1 MRTDTQELIDGLV
14 DDLQPNRPLTLS
26 RGLVVASGSAA
37 LAVGAMALF
46 FGIRPGLITENPDP
60 VFLLATGL
68 FLILGIAA
76 SVTVIGMSRPQ
87 VGSSHDGWIWAVAMA
102 ALLPLSA
109 AVMGF
114 ADRGNA
120 LLQSYPSHGINCLT
134 NGGLLGLIVGGA
146 LTFWLRR
153 GAPTSPEQAG
163 LLTGVAA
170 GSLGIFAY
178 SLHCPLDDIYHI
190 GIWHS
195 LTVAVSALA
204 GRAIVPAL
212 IRW

>member
-1 MRTDTQELIDGLV
+1 MRTDTQTLIDGLV
-14 DDLQPNRPLTLS
+14 EDLQPSQPLTLR
-26 RGLVVASGSAA
+26 RGLVIASGSAA
-37 LAVGAMALF
+37 LTVGVMALI
-46 FGIRPGLITENPDP
+46 FGVRPDLIAANPNP

-68 FLILGIAA
+68 FLILGVAA
-76 SVTVIGMSRPQ
+76 SFTVIGMSRPQ
-87 VGSSHDGWIWAVAMA
+87 VGSTHVGWAWAVAMA

-114 ADRGNA
+114 VNQGNA
-120 LLQSYPSHGINCLT
+120 FFHSEPAQGINCLA

-163 LLTGVAA
+163 LLTGLAA

-178 SLHCPLDDIYHI
+178 SLHCPFDDIYHI

-195 LTVAVSALA
+195 LAVAVSAFA
-204 GRAIVPAL
+204 GRAVVPAL

>member
-1 MRTDTQELIDGLV
+1 MRTDTQILIDGLV
-14 DDLQPNRPLTLS
+14 EDLQPSRPLTMR
-26 RGLVVASGSAA
+26 RGLVIASGSAA
-37 LAVGAMALF
+37 LAVGAVALF
-46 FGIRPGLITENPDP
+46 FGVRPDLIAANPNP
-60 VFLLATGL
+60 VFLLTTGL

-76 SVTVIGMSRPQ
+76 SFTVIGMSRPQ
-87 VGSSHDGWIWAVAMA
+87 VGSTHAGWAWAVAMA

-114 ADRGNA
+114 VNHGNTFF
-120 LLQSYPSHGINCLT
+120 QSHPTQGINCLT
-134 NGGLLGLIVGGA
+134 HGSLLGLIVGAA

-163 LLTGVAA
+163 LLTGLAA

-178 SLHCPLDDIYHI
+178 SLHCPFDDIYHI

-195 LTVAVSALA
+195 LAVAVSALA
-204 GRAIVPAL
+204 GRAVVPAL